1 MARRADLVGSGPVSR
16 ETRES
21 APDAALR
28 RYYRLHAPLYDLTRW
43 AFLFGR
49 QRLCAA
55 IAARQPARVLE
66 IGCGTGRNL
75 DQLARLLPDCRLI
88 GADLSA
94 DMLSQARRRLAGHG
108 PRVQLLEGD
117 FARMPVGDGQDA
129 VLLSYVLT
137 MTHPQT
143 DALLAAAWK
152 QVAPGGVL
160 AIVDFHDSPL
170 RPFRQWMAVNHVR
183 MQGELPAYVRDLGGE
198 VQLSRYSAFGGLWR
212 YVQILVG
219 KPARRG
225 RARRQSLATPE

>member
-1 MARRADLVGSGPVSR
+1 MARRADLIGPEPR
-16 ETRES
+16 R
-21 APDAALR
+21 PDAAEPATGAALR

-49 QRLCAA
+49 RGLCAL
-55 IAARQPARVLE
+55 IAARRPASVLE

-75 DQLARLLPDCRLI
+75 DQLARLLPDSRLV

-94 DMLSQARRRLAGHG
+94 DMLTQARRRLAAHG
-108 PRVQLLEGD
+108 ERLTLWEGD
-117 FARMPVGDGQDA
+117 FARMPAADGHDV

-137 MTHPQT
+137 MTHPHT
-143 DALLAAAWK
+143 EALLAAAWK

-170 RPFRQWMAVNHVR
+170 RPFRSWMAVNHVR

-198 VQLSRYSAFGGLWR
+198 VELKRYCAFGGLWR
-212 YVQILVG
+212 YVQILVE

-225 RARRQSLATPE
+225 RARPGSPAAG

>member
-1 MARRADLVGSGPVSR
+1 MARRADLIGSTHTSR
-16 ETRES
+16 EARES
-21 APDAALR
+21 APGAALR

-55 IAARQPARVLE
+55 VAARRPAQVLE

-75 DQLARLLPDCRLI
+75 DQLARLLPDSRLT

-108 PRVQLLEGD
+108 SRVQLLEGD
-117 FARMPVGDGQDA
+117 FARMPIGDGQDA
-129 VLLSYVLT
+129 VLMSYVLT
-137 MTHPQT
+137 MTHPNT
-143 DALLAAAWK
+143 EALLASAWK

-198 VQLSRYSAFGGLWR
+198 AQLSRYSAFGGLWR
-212 YVQILVG
+212 YVQILVV

-225 RARRQSLATPE
+225 RARPPGGVTPG